1 MAEADRYMFDFKEV
15 AEALVQKQGI
25 RKGLWGIAIEFGLA
39 AANVPIGVDSG
50 DGAPISP
57 AAISIVQKI
66 GIQQFPRAN
75 NLTVDAAKVRP
86 KASTSPSEKVVTKT
100 KAKK

>member
-1 MAEADRYMFDFKEV
+1 MAEADRYMFDFKEIT
-15 AEALVQKQGI
+15 EALIRKQGV

-39 AANVPIGVDSG
+39 AANVPLGPDTG

-66 GIQQFPRAN
+66 GIQQFPKAN
-75 NLTVDAAKVRP
+75 NLTVDAAQMDLP
-86 KASTSPSEKVVTKT
+86 A
-100 KAKK
+100 AKKPAKKATARKK